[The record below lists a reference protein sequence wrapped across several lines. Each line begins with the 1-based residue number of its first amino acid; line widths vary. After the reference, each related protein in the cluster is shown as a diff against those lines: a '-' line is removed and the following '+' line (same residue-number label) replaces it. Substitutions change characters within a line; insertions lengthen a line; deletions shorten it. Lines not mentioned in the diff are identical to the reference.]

1 MFSFSLQ
8 EYNMTPPTVWLD
20 AYLLSQFAVPSIQA
34 HANTLADVWWA
45 MAACVSTACKLSQT
59 GLFLRVHHAKQAPER
74 RKTRRQKLVSLSHTQ
89 DVRCIRY
96 FST

>member
-20 AYLLSQFAVPSIQA
+20 AYLLSQFAVPSIRA
-34 HANTLADVWWA
+34 HANTLAYVRWA

-59 GLFLRVHHAKQAPER
+59 GLF
-74 RKTRRQKLVSLSHTQ
+74 
-89 DVRCIRY
+89 
-96 FST
+96 